1 MAVTRLDPRK
11 EKAALLIAEGW
22 KQVDVAREM
31 GVYPQTVSRWMKG
44 DGDFR
49 ARIDELRVDLTSQAV
64 TLLRESVVENTEI
77 VLQIAKQGGEPGVV
91 SSQLKA
97 ALWAIDKVLGKS
109 ADETATRSTRAVK
122 SVEAT
127 LLKEPEEEL
136 QDLLDRG
143 K

>member
-1 MAVTRLDPRK
+1 MAVTKLDPRK

-31 GVYPQTVSRWMKG
+31 GVYPQTVSRWMKEE
-44 DGDFR
+44 DFT
-49 ARIDELRVDLTSQAV
+49 ARIDELRVNLPSQAV

-77 VLQIAKQGGEPGVV
+77 VLKIAKQGGEPGVV

-109 ADETATRSTRAVK
+109 AEETATRSTRAVK
-122 SVEAT
+122 SVEST
-127 LLKEPEEEL
+127 LLKQPEEEL
-136 QDLLDRG
+136 QELLDRG

>member
-1 MAVTRLDPRK
+1 MAVTKLDPRK

-31 GVYPQTVSRWMKG
+31 GVYPQTVSRWMKEE
-44 DGDFR
+44 DFT

-77 VLQIAKQGGEPGVV
+77 VLKIAKQGGEPGVV

-109 ADETATRSTRAVK
+109 AEETATRSTRAVK
-122 SVEAT
+122 SVEST
-127 LLKEPEEEL
+127 LLKQPEEEL
-136 QDLLDRG
+136 QELLDRG

>member
-1 MAVTRLDPRK
+1 MAVTKLDPRK

-31 GVYPQTVSRWMKG
+31 GFYPQSVSRWMKEE
-44 DGDFR
+44 DFT

-77 VLQIAKQGGEPGVV
+77 VLKIAKQGGEPGGV

-97 ALWAIDKVLGKS
+97 ALCAIAKELAKS
-109 ADETATRSTRAVK
+109 
-122 SVEAT
+122 
-127 LLKEPEEEL
+127 PE
-136 QDLLDRG
+136 DSPPR
-143 K
+143 

>member
-1 MAVTRLDPRK
+1 MATTRLDPRK

-31 GVYPQTVSRWMKG
+31 EVYPQTMSRWMK
-44 DGDFR
+44 DEDFK

-77 VLQIAKQGGEPGVV
+77 VLKIAKQGGEPGVV

-109 ADETATRSTRAVK
+109 AEETATRSTRAVK

-127 LLKEPEEEL
+127 LLKQPEEEL
-136 QDLLDRG
+136 QELLERG
-143 K
+143 Q

>member
-1 MAVTRLDPRK
+1 MAITKLDPRK

-22 KQVDVAREM
+22 KQVDVARELETT
-31 GVYPQTVSRWMKG
+31 PQTVSRWMQQE
-44 DGDFR
+44 DFT

-64 TLLRESVVENTEI
+64 TLLRDSVVENTEI
-77 VLQIAKQGGEPGVV
+77 VLKIAKHGGEPGVV

-109 ADETATRSTRAVK
+109 ADESATRSTRAVR
-122 SVEAT
+122 SVEAQ
-127 LLKEPEEEL
+127 LLKQPEEDLQEL
-136 QDLLDRG
+136 IDRG

>member
-1 MAVTRLDPRK
+1 MAVTKLDPRK

-31 GVYPQTVSRWMKG
+31 GVYPQTVSRWMKEE
-44 DGDFR
+44 DFT
-49 ARIDELRVDLTSQAV
+49 ARIDELRVDLISQAV

-77 VLQIAKQGGEPGVV
+77 VLKIAKQGGEPGVV

-109 ADETATRSTRAVK
+109 AEETATRSTRAVK
-122 SVEAT
+122 SVEST
-127 LLKEPEEEL
+127 LLKQPEEEL
-136 QDLLDRG
+136 QELLDRG

>member
-1 MAVTRLDPRK
+1 MAITRLDPRK
-11 EKAALLIAEGW
+11 EKAALLTAEGW

-31 GVYPQTVSRWMKG
+31 GVYPQTVSRWMKEE
-44 DGDFR
+44 DFT

-77 VLQIAKQGGEPGVV
+77 VLKIAKQGGEPGVV

-109 ADETATRSTRAVK
+109 AEETATRSTRAVK
-122 SVEAT
+122 SVEST
-127 LLKEPEEEL
+127 LLKQPEEEL
-136 QDLLDRG
+136 QELLDRG

>member
-1 MAVTRLDPRK
+1 VAITKLDPRK

-22 KQVDVAREM
+22 KQVDVARELETT
-31 GVYPQTVSRWMKG
+31 PQTVSRWMQQE
-44 DGDFR
+44 DFT

-64 TLLRESVVENTEI
+64 TLLRDSVVENTEI
-77 VLQIAKQGGEPGVV
+77 VLKIAKHGGEPGVV

-109 ADETATRSTRAVK
+109 ADESATRSTRAVR
-122 SVEAT
+122 SVEAQ
-127 LLKEPEEEL
+127 LLKQPEEDLQEL
-136 QDLLDRG
+136 IDRG

>member
-1 MAVTRLDPRK
+1 MAITRLDPRK
-11 EKAALLIAEGW
+11 EKAALLTAEGW

-31 GVYPQTVSRWMKG
+31 GVYPQTISRWMKEE
-44 DGDFR
+44 DDK
-49 ARIDELRVDLTSQAV
+49 AKIDKLRGDLTSQAV

-109 ADETATRSTRAVK
+109 ADEAATRSTRAVK
-122 SVEAT
+122 SVEST
-127 LLKEPEEEL
+127 LLKQPEEEL
-136 QDLLDRG
+136 QELLDRG